1 MRQWW
6 QDFHRFRVVITPH
19 VMPYVFWIGA
29 AIAVIMGI
37 VTVVE
42 GALTP
47 GPQKARLIVLG
58 LVTLFLGPLFV
69 RILCELVMT
78 FFREKL

>member
-1 MRQWW
+1 MEQWW
-6 QDFHRFRVVITPH
+6 RDFHRFRVLITPQ
-19 VMPYVFWIGA
+19 VMPFVFWIGA

-37 VTVVE
+37 ITVVE

-47 GPQKARLIVLG
+47 GPQKGRLIFLG
-58 LVTLFLGPLFV
+58 LVSIFLGPVFV

-78 FFREKL
+78 FFRGKE